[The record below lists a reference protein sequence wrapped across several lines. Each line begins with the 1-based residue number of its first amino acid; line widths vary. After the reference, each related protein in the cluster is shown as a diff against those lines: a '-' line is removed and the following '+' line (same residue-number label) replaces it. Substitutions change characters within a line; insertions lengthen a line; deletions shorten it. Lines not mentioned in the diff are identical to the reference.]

1 MAKATTNGKEHYTQ
15 LEQRLVL
22 LRWLCYQLGYKD
34 NREALADTK
43 SIAEGFGADGRS
55 YLYHHLLARG
65 SIKIDSTDLAR
76 YDENKVKI
84 DSTDLARYDENI
96 RMHLAR
102 LNRRRTTPITLRYFQ
117 HLAALYTEIFLD
129 RLFTDRQR
137 LLCDLNSFVAER
149 NKSLIEKKQQKNN
162 K

>member
-22 LRWLCYQLGYKD
+22 LRWLCHQLGYAD
-34 NREALADTK
+34 NRGALADTK
-43 SIAEGFGADGRS
+43 SVAEGFGADGRS

-65 SIKIDSTDLAR
+65 S
-76 YDENKVKI
+76 KVKI

-129 RLFTDRQR
+129 RLFTDRHG
-137 LLCDLNSFVAER
+137 LLRDLNSFVARTE
-149 NKSLIEKKQQKNN
+149 
-162 K
+162 